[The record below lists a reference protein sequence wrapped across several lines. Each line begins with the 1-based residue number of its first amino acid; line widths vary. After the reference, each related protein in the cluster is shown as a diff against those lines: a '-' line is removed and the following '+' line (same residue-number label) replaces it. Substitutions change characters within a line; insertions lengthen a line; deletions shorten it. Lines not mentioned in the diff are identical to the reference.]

1 MVNGS
6 LAAPFI
12 DAVLGRI
19 GAHGYWPAALPPAP
33 MAHSDSKEG
42 KRPRVCKP
50 PGTVQFHQT
59 ARIALREQ
67 VRERSNGDRKRQA

>member
-19 GAHGYWPAALPPAP
+19 GAHGYWPSALPPAP
-33 MAHSDSKEG
+33 TAHSDSKEG

-59 ARIALREQ
+59 ARIALRER